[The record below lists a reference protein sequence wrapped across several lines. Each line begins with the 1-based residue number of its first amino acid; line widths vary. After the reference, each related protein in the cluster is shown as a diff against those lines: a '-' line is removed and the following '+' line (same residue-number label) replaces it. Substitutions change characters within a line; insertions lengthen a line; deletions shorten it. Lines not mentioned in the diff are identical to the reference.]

1 MISSK
6 ELTSKLYYPHTD
18 KYGDN
23 IHPEYKPIVYPKDF
37 IVIYL
42 IDMIG
47 HLIAHSN
54 PSRNIS

>member
-1 MISSK
+1 MIASK
-6 ELTSKLYYPHTD
+6 ELTSKLYSPHKD

-23 IHPEYKPIVYPKDF
+23 IHPEHNPIIHPEDF

-54 PSRNIS
+54 PGRNIS